1 MLDGA
6 TVSEKSVEAKASPLR
21 PRRAYRHG
29 VDEGAAFEG
38 GVFAGVRRPRT
49 AFPAGVGVFASAA
62 GAAGTADAAAAFAP
76 APVDCSPIPGSSGLV
91 PSSSC
96 SRTSAVPPTAATIG
110 HRTTPVNATTPKV
123 NTAAGVE

>member
-1 MLDGA
+1 VLDGA
-6 TVSEKSVEAKASPLR
+6 TVSEKSVEANASPLR

-29 VDEGAAFEG
+29 VDEG

-76 APVDCSPIPGSSGLV
+76 APVVTPVPVNCSPDPGSSGLV

-96 SRTSAVPPTAATIG
+96 SRT
-110 HRTTPVNATTPKV
+110 RR
-123 NTAAGVE
+123 